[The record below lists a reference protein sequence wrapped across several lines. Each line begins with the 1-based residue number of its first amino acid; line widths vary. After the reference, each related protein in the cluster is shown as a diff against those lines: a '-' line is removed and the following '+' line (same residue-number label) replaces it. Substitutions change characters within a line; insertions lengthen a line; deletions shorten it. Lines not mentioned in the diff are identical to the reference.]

1 MDDNE
6 LKHWGVLGMK
16 WGVRR
21 YQNKDGS
28 LTPAGRKH
36 RSKLEGNEKEETIE
50 EKRSRLLKSTN
61 AKELYENR
69 SILSTAEINERI
81 NRIDTEKRLSE
92 LADKSKKSGMDRVD
106 KVLKIGRKANEIYE
120 FTNTPI
126 IKALKKK
133 FGLEEVEKH
142 IGLDKIYEMRDK
154 LSDKELSDALK
165 RASTEKTIK
174 KMLDESAQEA
184 ARAKQQQAKMEYWNN
199 SDPNKRPDT
208 NGNVSPQKRDSEP
221 YRYSYSKSE
230 TSDTSRKVAA
240 LLDYPKNNTPVN
252 KVSEKD
258 VSIGK
263 SYVAGLLEEPNVA
276 GLLEEPKE

>member
-28 LTPAGRKH
+28 LTSAGRKH
-36 RSKLEGNEKEETIE
+36 RSKLEGNEKEETTE

-106 KVLKIGRKANEIYE
+106 KVLKIGRKANEVYE

-126 IKALKKK
+126 MKALKKK

-142 IGLDKIYEMRDK
+142 IGLDKVYEMRDK

-184 ARAKQQQAKMEYWNN
+184 AIAKQQKAQMEYWNN
-199 SDPNKRPDT
+199 PDPNKRPDA
-208 NGNVSPQKRDSEP
+208 NGNIPPQKRDSEP
-221 YRYSYSKSE
+221 YRHSYSKSE
-230 TSDTSRKVAA
+230 TSDISEKVAV
-240 LLDYPKNNTPVN
+240 LLDYPKNNTPGN

-263 SYVAGLLEEPNVA
+263 IYVAGLLEEP
-276 GLLEEPKE
+276 KR